1 MLFRSAKATGKVIYT
16 GPVEA
21 TATGNIVVQMLNN
34 QVFASLVEARKCIKN
49 SFEIKKYKEE
59 K

>member
-1 MLFRSAKATGKVIYT
+1 MTAKATGKVIYT